1 MRIGLLTYHK
11 SYNCGAVLQTY
22 ATCRLLKELGHEVEL
37 IDLRQPEPIK
47 LRQLIFIPRFIRRL
61 QGIIKQWRN
70 LERQSWIMIVC
81 W

>member
-1 MRIGLLTYHK
+1 MKIGLLTYHK

-47 LRQLIFIPRFIRRL
+47 LRQIDFYSSLY
-61 QGIIKQWRN
+61 
-70 LERQSWIMIVC
+70 
-81 W
+81 

>member
-37 IDLRQPEPIK
+37 IDLRNYKVETID
-47 LRQLIFIPRFIRRL
+47 FYSSFY
-61 QGIIKQWRN
+61 
-70 LERQSWIMIVC
+70 
-81 W
+81 

>member
-1 MRIGLLTYHK
+1 MKIGLLTYHK

-47 LRQLIFIPRFIRRL
+47 LRQLIIEEREDVNMWNNFRTV
-61 QGIIKQWRN
+61 
-70 LERQSWIMIVC
+70 LEG
-81 W
+81 

>member
-37 IDLRQPEPIK
+37 IDLRQPITFVQKNIAESNV
-47 LRQLIFIPRFIRRL
+47 L
-61 QGIIKQWRN
+61 
-70 LERQSWIMIVC
+70 
-81 W
+81 

>member
-1 MRIGLLTYHK
+1 MKIGLLTYHK

-47 LRQLIFIPRFIRRL
+47 LRQLILFLALLNFIGSAKSFTRR
-61 QGIIKQWRN
+61 
-70 LERQSWIMIVC
+70 
-81 W
+81 